1 MQQEDVLDLLR
12 RSGRALH
19 GERWQVPLSR
29 DLGVTGRALRYWLE
43 GTNAIPVV
51 EVLPKLL
58 AILLGH
64 EDNLKDAINDVRRGV
79 MA

>member
-19 GERWQVPLSR
+19 GERWQVSLSR
-29 DLGVTGRALRYWLE
+29 DLGVTDRALRYWLN
-43 GTNAIPVV
+43 GTNAVPTD

-58 AILLGH
+58 AILLKH
-64 EDNLKDAINDVRRGV
+64 ETKIGDVIADVRAG
-79 MA
+79 MTA